1 MGRKMTTMTI
11 CRSAEMTDEERAA
24 WVTLALV
31 PGIGP
36 TRFQVLLDALQSPI
50 GALRAPLAFLT
61 AIPGVSTALAS
72 AIRRAD
78 IDAGKRVLAAVEREG
93 GSALFPGDDEF
104 PHPLRDIPSPPMLLF
119 AVGDLGLLRLPAV
132 AVVGSRDHSAYGG
145 EACRLVAGG
154 AAQAGVAVVSGM
166 ARGID
171 ALAHTVALD
180 AGGATIGVLGN
191 GFGVI
196 YPAAN
201 RVLYE
206 RMRSEGLLL
215 TEHPPGERPHAGT
228 FPRRNRLISGLAQ
241 VTVVVEAALTSGAVI
256 TADAALAQGRDV
268 MALPGPITSR
278 TSVGTNLLLRDGA
291 TPLLSVDDLLAFYPG
306 RGGLARKGGP
316 QTLIPSP
323 EPTLPMLAPED
334 ARVFAVLTTLPQLAD
349 DLATS
354 LAIPMSDLLARLAM
368 LELEGH
374 VVARPGG
381 RYARATG

>member
-1 MGRKMTTMTI
+1 MGRKMTMMTT

-36 TRFQVLLDALQSPI
+36 TRFQVLLEALQSPL
-50 GALRAPLAFLT
+50 GALRAPFAFLT
-61 AIPGVSTALAS
+61 AVPGVSTALATT
-72 AIRRAD
+72 IRRAD
-78 IDAGKRVLAAVEREG
+78 LDTGKRVLDAVVREG
-93 GSALFPGDDEF
+93 GCALFPGDDEF
-104 PHPLRDIPSPPMLLF
+104 PDSLRNIPSPPMLLF
-119 AVGDLGLLRLPAV
+119 AVGDRGLLRLPAV
-132 AVVGSRDHSAYGG
+132 AIVGSRDHSAYGA

-154 AAQAGVAVVSGM
+154 AAQAGVAVISGM

-206 RMRSEGLLL
+206 RMRAEGLLL

-228 FPRRNRLISGLAQ
+228 FPRRNRLISGLAR

-256 TADAALAQGRDV
+256 TADAALAQGREV

-278 TSVGTNLLLRDGA
+278 TSMGANLLLRDGA
-291 TPLLSVDDLLAFYPG
+291 TPLLSLEDLLAYYPG
-306 RGGLARKGGP
+306 MGGRGSPVSPA
-316 QTLIPSP
+316 PSP
-323 EPTLPMLAPED
+323 EPSLPMLAPED
-334 ARVFAVLTTLPQLAD
+334 ARVFAALTGVPLLAD

-354 LAIPMSDLLARLAM
+354 LGIPVPDLLARLAM

-374 VVARPGG
+374 AASHPGG
-381 RYARATG
+381 RYARASA

>member
-1 MGRKMTTMTI
+1 MGRKMTLMTT

-104 PHPLRDIPSPPMLLF
+104 PNPLRDIPSPPMLLF

-180 AGGATIGVLGN
+180 VGGATIGVLGN

-201 RVLYE
+201 RMLYE

-278 TSVGTNLLLRDGA
+278 TSAGTNLLLRDGA

-306 RGGLARKGGP
+306 RGGLARKGGT

-323 EPTLPMLAPED
+323 EPTLPMLPPED

-374 VVARPGG
+374 VVACPGG

>member
-1 MGRKMTTMTI
+1 MTLMTTW
-11 CRSAEMTDEERAA
+11 RSAEMNDEERAA

-36 TRFQVLLDALQSPI
+36 TRFQVLLDALQSPL
-50 GALRAPLAFLT
+50 GALRAPFAFLT
-61 AIPGVSTALAS
+61 AVPGVSTALAT

-78 IDAGKRVLAAVEREG
+78 IDSGRRVLSELERWG
-93 GSALFPGDDEF
+93 GRALLPGDEDFPG
-104 PHPLRDIPSPPMLLF
+104 PLREIPSAPMLLF

-132 AVVGSRDHSAYGG
+132 AIVGSRDHSAYGA

-154 AAQAGVAVVSGM
+154 AAHAGLVVVSGM

-171 ALAHTVALD
+171 ALAHTAALD

-201 RVLYE
+201 RMLYE
-206 RMRSEGLLL
+206 RMQSEGLLL

-228 FPRRNRLISGLAQ
+228 FPRRNRLISGLARA
-241 VTVVVEAALTSGAVI
+241 TVVVEAALTSGAVI
-256 TADAALAQGRDV
+256 TADAALAQGREV

-278 TSVGTNLLLRDGA
+278 TSMGTNLLLRDGA
-291 TPLLSVDDLLAFYPG
+291 TPLLSLEDLFACYPG
-306 RGGLARKGGP
+306 KGGQAREGSP
-316 QTLIPSP
+316 VPGPPP
-323 EPTLPMLAPED
+323 EPALPILAPED
-334 ARVFAVLTTLPQLAD
+334 ARVHAALTEAPRLAD
-349 DLATS
+349 DLAES
-354 LAIPMSDLLARLAM
+354 LAIPMPDLLARLAM

-374 VVARPGG
+374 AVARPGG
-381 RYARATG
+381 RYARAPS